1 LKVVGTPLFP
11 SSIGAEDGFRNLGGV
26 RIDQRPF
33 DSDPDAERSYHAPRR
48 AMLAAYLEPLDRLK
62 LDGYVYP
69 AIQMP
74 PPDETMPQDGRVSEG
89 PHSATSWVNM
99 LGVPAIVVPAGFYTS
114 GLPFGL
120 EFSSRPWMDRDLLA
134 IASAWEQATHLRK
147 PPTLVDRGLL
157 AVTPAREPQ

>member
-1 LKVVGTPLFP
+1 
-11 SSIGAEDGFRNLGGV
+11 
-26 RIDQRPF
+26 
-33 DSDPDAERSYHAPRR
+33 
-48 AMLAAYLEPLDRLK
+48 MLAAYLEPLDRLK

-99 LGVPAIVVPAGFYTS
+99 IGVPAVVVPAGFYAS

-120 EFSSRPWMDRDLLA
+120 EFSARPWTDGDLLA
-134 IASAWEQATHLRK
+134 IAYAWEQATRPAQAADARRDRAAADHAGPQRPVK
-147 PPTLVDRGLL
+147 PATAIGMAARSGARDG
-157 AVTPAREPQ
+157 TPCIHYD